1 MSHVLISTLVGPQ
14 VNLWDWLWLRVGN
27 GRILTAPG
35 DQSNPTYY
43 CKQWNWDDYVIYV
56 FSQNDSE
63 EELDEDF
70 TVSAS
75 DLEETLPDG

>member
-1 MSHVLISTLVGPQ
+1 MG
-14 VNLWDWLWLRVGN
+14 LRLTYGIDFGLGN
-27 GRILTAPG
+27 GN
-35 DQSNPTYY
+35 QSNPTYY